1 MNRRQVQT
9 GKPMEQRLRYAAGN
23 VVSGALLFTS
33 GITAR
38 DPDGKPVGVGDMRRQ
53 TEQVVANLMD
63 IFAAAGTDAGRIIKL
78 LVCVTDMDAYL
89 EAYDACAPLYVNKPS
104 STLLAVPRLMDPVML
119 IEIECV
125 VEMPA
130 EMPRQNEGE

>member
-1 MNRRQVQT
+1 MNRRQIAT

-23 VVSGALLFTS
+23 VVSGPLLFTS
-33 GITAR
+33 GVTAR

-53 TEQVVANLMD
+53 AEQVVANLMD
-63 IFAAAGTDAGRIIKL
+63 IFTAAGTEASRIVKI

-89 EAYDACAPLYVNKPS
+89 QAYDTCAPLYVNKPS

-125 VEMPA
+125 VEVPPAMPSYN
-130 EMPRQNEGE
+130 QGE